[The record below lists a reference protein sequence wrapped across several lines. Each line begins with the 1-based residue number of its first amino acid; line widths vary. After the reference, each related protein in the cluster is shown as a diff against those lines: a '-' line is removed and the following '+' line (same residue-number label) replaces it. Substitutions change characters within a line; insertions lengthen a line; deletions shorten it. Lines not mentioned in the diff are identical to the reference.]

1 VASNSDNPRRPLPL
15 TNRHILITRTREQS
29 STLAAALQ
37 SYGASVT
44 EIPTIR
50 LAPPA
55 SYAPL
60 DHALAHLATYD
71 FLVLTSANAVR
82 ILVAHLPTPAPSQPF
97 TQPFTVAIGPATAHA
112 LLASGLRVDLQPLPA
127 IAESVV
133 RDLCPRAA
141 GKRILLARAEQAR
154 DLLPTALTA
163 AGAIVDIV
171 ATYRTELAL
180 DSAPLLHAAF
190 AHAAPPATAHIDAV
204 AFTSSST
211 VTNFFALLGH
221 DAARN
226 ALQTAAACSIG
237 PVTSATLRLHGLE
250 PPIESQQ
257 HDTTS
262 LAAAIA
268 AHFQSVQ
275 D

>member
-82 ILVAHLPTPAPSQPF
+82 ILVAHLPTPAPS
-97 TQPFTVAIGPATAHA
+97 QPFTVAIGPATAHA